1 MLVSLDMKY
10 FFARPGPFKIKI
22 PSLPWEHLCS
32 VFLRRETLGT
42 TFSMRTTIIF
52 LWWVCNVHHGPRT
65 FIEKWIKTQPEHHN
79 FIQQLQNT
87 LLNNVVGVTGS
98 SKIIDFSRSAS
109 RNDAESWGRRRLF
122 MDVARLKIHY
132 LLTNYDRIIIF
143 IESVSRNDEECCC

>member
-10 FFARPGPFKIKI
+10 FFARPGPSKFKI
-22 PSLPWEHLCS
+22 PCLPWEHLCF

-52 LWWVCNVHHGPRT
+52 CGGCVMCTMGPGLSL
-65 FIEKWIKTQPEHHN
+65 KMDKTQPEHHN
-79 FIQQLQNT
+79 FMKQLQNT
-87 LLNNVVGVTGS
+87 LLNNVVCVTGS
-98 SKIIDFSRSAS
+98 SKIIVFFRSAS
-109 RNDAESWGRRRLF
+109 RNDAESWVRRRRF

-132 LLTNYDRIIIF
+132 LLTNYNRIIIF